1 MKRSIALAAALALCL
16 SLFAGCGGSTT
27 GRADSSASST
37 GASASTSAA
46 EERAPGLYVD
56 GGAVEADP
64 VMTIGTHEVGFDE
77 YRYHYL
83 SILNAYGGRDAELW
97 AGEDGEANR
106 EKLKNT
112 VEQNLMAFYAFE
124 DLAAEHDIALTDEE
138 QQAALEAVQGL
149 ADQMG
154 GDESFVEVLTQQ
166 YFTRDLYTK
175 MLLSNQLEEKV
186 IREVYGDDIRAGVDK
201 DYVHAQHIL
210 IKFSE
215 TDAAG
220 SDASTSAAEPDHSAE
235 LAKAE
240 EVLQKIQAGE
250 SFDDL
255 MAEYNED
262 GGQPAEGYTFT
273 TGQMVQEF
281 EDAAFALEEGA
292 VSEIVETTYGYH
304 ILKRLPLDE
313 DYVEENLPNMMNS
326 EVKEKIS
333 TALTGVMDGL
343 AITYCDEYDQI
354 SPDTLF

>member
-1 MKRSIALAAALALCL
+1 MKKSIALAAALALCL
-16 SLFAGCGGSTT
+16 SLLAGCGGSTT
-27 GRADSSASST
+27 GRADSSVSSAS
-37 GASASTSAA
+37 ASASTSAA
-46 EERAPGLYVD
+46 EERASGLYVD
-56 GGAVEADP
+56 GAAVEADP
-64 VMTIGTHEVGFDE
+64 VMTIGAHEVSFDE

-83 SILNAYGGRDAELW
+83 SILNAYGGREAELW

-138 QQAALEAVQGL
+138 RQTALEAVQGL

-154 GDESFVEVLTQQ
+154 GDESFEEVLAQQ
-166 YFTRDLYTK
+166 YFTRDLYTN

-186 IREVYGDDIRAGVDK
+186 IRQVYGDDIRADVDK
-201 DYVHAQHIL
+201 NYVHAQHIL
-210 IKFSE
+210 IKFAE
-215 TDAAG
+215 DAASG
-220 SDASTSAAEPDHSAE
+220 DASASAAEPDHSAE

-240 EVLQKIQAGE
+240 EVLQKIEAGE

-255 MAEYNED
+255 MAQYNED

-281 EDAAFALEEGA
+281 EDAAFALKDGA
-292 VSEIVETTYGYH
+292 VSGIVETTYGYH
-304 ILKRLPLDE
+304 ILKRLPIDE
-313 DYVEENLPNMMNS
+313 AYVEENLPNMMSN

-343 AITYCDEYDQI
+343 SVAYCDAYGQI